1 MLGGPA
7 LMRFVNCRNLVPI
20 VEDAVAFIER
30 RINELLQMG
39 AANRNMRQHR
49 EHALMLRTIA
59 GEMSEFLR
67 GLIPFGFSHYALLP
81 EDGLNLNLSF

>member
-1 MLGGPA
+1 MIEI
-7 LMRFVNCRNLVPI
+7 VNCRNLVPI
-20 VEDAVAFIER
+20 VEDAVAFVER
-30 RINELLQMG
+30 RINELG

-67 GLIPFGFSHYALLP
+67 GLIPFGFSHYALLLP
-81 EDGLNLNLSF
+81 ENGLNLNLSF

>member
-1 MLGGPA
+1 
-7 LMRFVNCRNLVPI
+7 MRSVNCRNLVPI

-67 GLIPFGFSHYALLP
+67 GLIPFGFSHYALLLP
-81 EDGLNLNLSF
+81 ENGLNLNLSF